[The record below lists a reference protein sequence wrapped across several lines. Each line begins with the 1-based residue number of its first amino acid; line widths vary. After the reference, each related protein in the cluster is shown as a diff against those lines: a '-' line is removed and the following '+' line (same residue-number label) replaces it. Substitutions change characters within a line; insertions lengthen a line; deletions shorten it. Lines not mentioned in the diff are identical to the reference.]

1 MLVPNIPLYISA
13 LQKIW
18 ILKVSVWLLPE
29 MDPTTGGL
37 ENSQFLEQGMILTRV
52 GVSGIGNLDLSLAT
66 GWENQ
71 DQMALAVQTLVL
83 VMSRDQEMP

>member
-1 MLVPNIPLYISA
+1 
-13 LQKIW
+13 
-18 ILKVSVWLLPE
+18 

-52 GVSGIGNLDLSLAT
+52 GVSGIGILDLSLAT

>member
-52 GVSGIGNLDLSLAT
+52 GVSGIGILDLSLAT